1 MLVQRPVGHISSSRA
16 HSDIPGED
24 VSGDI
29 QDLSIYLIIGTL
41 MSGWVFKQK
50 ERIEM
55 QMKKTE
61 MTPITW
67 K

>member
-1 MLVQRPVGHISSSRA
+1 MSSVQWVTFPPRELTVIFL
-16 HSDIPGED
+16 EKM

-29 QDLSIYLIIGTL
+29 QDLSLYLIIGTL